1 MWGRKPT
8 QRVPTYLT
16 TYPYSKNAPIQMT
29 PISLMGKMIPDVP
42 RAQTPVAPVS
52 HRKLF
57 LERYGKLESHL
68 LAFDTTPLGG

>member
-1 MWGRKPT
+1 MGQKTHPES
-8 QRVPTYLT
+8 PHLLSNI
-16 TYPYSKNAPIQMT
+16 PYCKNAPIQMT

-42 RAQTPVAPVS
+42 WAQTPVAPVS

-68 LAFDTTPLGG
+68 LAFDTTPLGE